1 MHQPERQFPYDATR
15 LEILAFR
22 SGLDADELREWLRDR
37 IAAQPRATVKRPEP
51 PMRLPSADDWV
62 WIKAQPPEVRVAII
76 EELLAATA

>member
-37 IAAQPRATVKRPEP
+37 IGAYPTVARAEP
-51 PMRLPSADDWV
+51 PMRFPTAEGWV

-76 EELLAATA
+76 EELLAATV